1 MRACVGHSDL
11 VTDSPEIYARR
22 RLSRQLSLWQDGE
35 PADAATCL
43 AAMLA
48 ALGRKPAAVDSSDL
62 LAAFTLLSA
71 ARSDIDAVEVAL
83 LGHARDRG
91 ITWQAL
97 AEAVGAT
104 SRQAVQ
110 QRAARAGVVDR
121 DRRPQP
127 RRATG
132 SGAA

>member
-1 MRACVGHSDL
+1 M
-11 VTDSPEIYARR
+11 TDTPEIYARR

-43 AAMLA
+43 SAMLA
-48 ALGRKPAAVDSSDL
+48 SLGSKPSAVDSSDL
-62 LAAFTLLSA
+62 LAALTLVSA
-71 ARSDIDAVEVAL
+71 ARADIDAVEAAL
-83 LGHARDRG
+83 LSHARDRG

-97 AEAVGAT
+97 ADAVGAT

-121 DRRPQP
+121 PLRQP
-127 RRATG
+127 RRDTG